1 MMERAHNDAG
11 DYIGWWRVTKSVKI
25 EKNKLNKPNKGW
37 KRSLAFSELLFGGS
51 GGLDPTEI
59 ATELRAVAGVGKRDS
74 LCDFL
79 HCSQLRVSFWQLFC
93 LMGSCLGERST
104 P

>member
-11 DYIGWWRVTKSVKI
+11 DDIGWWRVTKSVKI